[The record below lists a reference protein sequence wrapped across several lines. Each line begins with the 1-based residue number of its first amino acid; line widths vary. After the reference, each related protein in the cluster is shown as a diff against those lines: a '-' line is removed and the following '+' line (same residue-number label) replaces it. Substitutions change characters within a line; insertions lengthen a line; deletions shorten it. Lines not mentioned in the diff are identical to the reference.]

1 MIACGR
7 KRGRKTKMKKY
18 TKIGAVLMA
27 IIALALMPAAALA
40 TTTAH
45 QLPVHSNPLTWIV
58 ELGLGI
64 AGTVTVTY
72 SSFAADNPTP
82 QFGTPFT
89 GGSAVAPTAEQA
101 AQVNRINALIGF
113 TDSDLTFT
121 LTHNWNLSAAAQ
133 AANEPDIIVR
143 QYAVGSSNTFG
154 ADELTWTVGTNSV
167 TATKASITGSGGTIC
182 VTLRLPAT
190 PGN

>member
-7 KRGRKTKMKKY
+7 KERKENEDEE
-18 TKIGAVLMA
+18 IHENRAVLMA

-58 ELGLGI
+58 ELGLGM

-113 TDSDLTFT
+113 TDSDQTFT

-133 AANEPDIIVR
+133 AANEPDISSVSMPW
-143 QYAVGSSNTFG
+143 AVQH
-154 ADELTWTVGTNSV
+154 LRVG
-167 TATKASITGSGGTIC
+167 
-182 VTLRLPAT
+182 
-190 PGN
+190 